1 LKAWRRRRHHSI
13 SLAIEEFESKR
24 TKYAPVTERKRKAEV
39 RITDQKES
47 KKVKREAFAVTIDD
61 DDDDVLL

>member
-1 LKAWRRRRHHSI
+1 
-13 SLAIEEFESKR
+13 
-24 TKYAPVTERKRKAEV
+24 V

-61 DDDDVLL
+61 DDDDDDDDVLL